1 MYRTFNLDIN
11 DLKVTEF
18 YPYPSV
24 VLYSL
29 GMYDDV
35 WSPGAGD
42 KKVKVLFEKVLEK
55 ANKEHNAS
63 FLDNKIAFKVVHVP
77 TGCQFYIGCKD
88 GIYRFGF
95 GVKQEYDRKII
106 L

>member
-1 MYRTFNLDIN
+1 MYRTFNLQID
-11 DLKVTEF
+11 DLRVVEF

-24 VLYSL
+24 ILYQI
-29 GMYDDV
+29 GMYDEV
-35 WSPGAGD
+35 WNPGCGD
-42 KKVKVLFEKVLEK
+42 KNVKRLFEKILEK
-55 ANKEHNAS
+55 ANKEHNAN
-63 FLDNKIAFKVVHVP
+63 FLDNKIAFKVIHEP
-77 TGCQFYIGCKD
+77 TGGQFYIGIKD

>member
-1 MYRTFNLDIN
+1 MYRTFNLQID
-11 DLKVTEF
+11 DLKVVEF

-24 VLYSL
+24 ILYQI
-29 GMYDDV
+29 GMYDEI
-35 WSPGAGD
+35 WNPGCGD
-42 KKVKVLFEKVLEK
+42 KNVKHLFEKVLEK
-55 ANKEHNAS
+55 ANTSHNTN
-63 FLDNKIAFKVVHVP
+63 FLDNKIAFKVIHEP
-77 TGCQFYIGCKD
+77 TGCQFYIGVKD

>member
-1 MYRTFNLDIN
+1 MYSTFNLQID
-11 DLKVTEF
+11 DLKVVEF

-24 VLYSL
+24 ILYQI
-29 GMYDDV
+29 GMFDEI
-35 WSPGAGD
+35 WNPGHGD
-42 KKVKVLFEKVLEK
+42 KNVKRLFEKVLEK
-55 ANKEHNAS
+55 ANNAHHTN
-63 FLDNKIAFKVVHVP
+63 FLDNKIAFKVIHEP
-77 TGCQFYIGCKD
+77 TGCQFYIGVKD

>member
-1 MYRTFNLDIN
+1 MYNTFNLQID
-11 DLKVTEF
+11 DLKVVEF

-24 VLYSL
+24 ILYQI
-29 GMYDDV
+29 GMYDEV
-35 WSPGAGD
+35 WNPGCGD
-42 KKVKVLFEKVLEK
+42 KNIKRLFEKVLEK
-55 ANKEHNAS
+55 ANTSHNAN
-63 FLDNKIAFKVVHVP
+63 FLDNKIAFKVIHEP
-77 TGCQFYIGCKD
+77 TGCQFYIGVKD

>member
-24 VLYSL
+24 VLYQI
-29 GMYDDV
+29 GMYDDI
-35 WSPGAGD
+35 WSPGNGD
-42 KKVKVLFEKVLEK
+42 KKVKALFEKVLEK

-63 FLDNKIAFKVVHVP
+63 FMDNKIAFKVIHVP
-77 TGCQFYIGCKD
+77 TSSQFYIGVKD

-95 GVKQEYDRKII
+95 GVKQEDGRKII